1 MRLLFKLRLLV
12 QVCADEFVM
21 ALVLDLLFS
30 KALSSEELLEWLTD
44 PEYKAS
50 IPELQSLDSER
61 RKDFV
66 RVFVDFIRDQCP
78 FIQQTPSPAKVRRPT
93 SPSTR
98 VTNCDS
104 VRALK
109 HDSVVCTKSRPA
121 AVHRR
126 QTTVRVS
133 GDCNKPLAL
142 LTTAAQPDS
151 SCVATGIPCSQ
162 LPAPCLNHKRLI
174 SRGEQIQPAVYA
186 SQNAPDIADC
196 TIFPAVNTVIKHTRP
211 IRRITPTPVKS
222 HWRKLTLN
230 DFLPPEVSHESQRK
244 DSHRLLRPPH
254 KEFPKSQSKKT
265 DALQLRLSSASQ
277 SCSSVQCCSGK
288 FQPTPECHDIGT
300 PAQSTGELQT
310 ENWVVPTPNHI
321 TEREKL
327 DALATVYAA
336 FLNEGLV
343 VNLTIELFFLL
354 QLLTVK
360 QKVNVDEKSPTK
372 LLHSVHNCSHFAAS
386 VLQNI
391 LQWLCFLDK
400 PTLKLLSNVDQLSAF
415 APQLYSS
422 LVKLVEGVEPVS
434 RGWSSSIQGVAFD
447 DSTDSQN
454 HFACDNNFRAFRK
467 QRDLF
472 YSLFR
477 DWQRHQFGSGKSFGT
492 QFTKRVAEILDM
504 CNNPC
509 NLSHLARLVLGQLMT
524 SCCGGLEFDDQGNLD
539 EKFLYDLRSTS
550 PGKMQKLEER
560 FLLPFKV
567 GGPCPNPSFTGSQ
580 VFFYEFI
587 RAATSSIFLQHFKDQ
602 CVARIV
608 EFEKDNPF
616 QNAEQVSSDDVRRA
630 LIAAVYKF
638 KLLGLFLGVVEFL
651 PYSTTES
658 LPRQYQDGQQ
668 AIRNHKPLPLNIT
681 GLIRES
687 VQSKQL
693 AATLTWVVNFLSMMD
708 PIARTLT
715 AYKDVLGLLFSI
727 YKSAALLQASSA
739 AFFARVLLGWLFEVQ
754 SIQSDVLA
762 HASGGVLTHV
772 ESLGSFVDGSIIYM
786 CCPYLR
792 ELRCVLLEHIAG
804 RKAKYGEIRKITPI
818 SAGEGD
824 LKVQLANQLEENFF
838 HIHPLSVR
846 KTVEFV
852 ADRVSSNVAKCLK
865 KEVQD
870 TIACS
875 GDIILQVNLEA
886 RDENEE
892 TENIAKL
899 FQQISEKTEKAAL
912 EKCKGSVQKLL
923 PALLPPDMEDQAVRM
938 CCSLST
944 RSAVSKVQQWIKAN
958 VTERALRQGMSTTPC
973 AAILGQSCKEKSNI
987 RHYTVT
993 SASTML
999 NSLQDHMQRL
1009 QSGEGC
1015 TTEKAIDL
1023 LELCVKSVGLRL
1035 EWSPTAA
1042 STLQQAS
1049 FDFVLCL
1056 AVWCPD
1062 VCTRDVFYA
1071 AVPLWENSPAVKKAC
1086 KKLYCARNLHLALMS
1101 VDTDGTML
1109 KFGQLAQV
1117 LLHFGFITV
1126 EDLERSLSHVLD
1138 FELPGVVLE
1147 AAVCVISS
1155 VLKLCKNSD
1164 SCSLGRPD

>member
-1 MRLLFKLRLLV
+1 MMA
-12 QVCADEFVM
+12 QV
-21 ALVLDLLFS
+21 LNLLFS

-44 PEYKAS
+44 PKYKATVV
-50 IPELQSLDSER
+50 ELQSLESER
-61 RKDFV
+61 KNFIQ
-66 RVFVDFIRDQCP
+66 VFIDFIRDQCP
-78 FIQQTPSPAKVRRPT
+78 FIQQTPSPTKVRRPI
-93 SPSTR
+93 SPSAR
-98 VTNCDS
+98 VSSCDS
-104 VRALK
+104 VHALK
-109 HDSVVCTKSRPA
+109 HDSAVCVRSRPP
-121 AVHRR
+121 AVGRR
-126 QTTVRVS
+126 QTTVRVA
-133 GDCNKPLAL
+133 GECNKPLTL
-142 LTTAAQPDS
+142 PTTAAQPDS
-151 SCVATGIPCSQ
+151 SSVSRAEISSSELSTPCIIDRRPVS
-162 LPAPCLNHKRLI
+162 K
-174 SRGEQIQPAVYA
+174 GEQTQPAV
-186 SQNAPDIADC
+186 SVFHNAPDIGDR
-196 TIFPAVNTVIKHTRP
+196 TIFPAVNAVVENQRP

-222 HWRKLTLN
+222 HWRKLTLS
-230 DFLPPEVSHESQRK
+230 DFLPPEVSHECQRK
-244 DSHRLLRPPH
+244 DSHRSPRQPH
-254 KEFPKSQSKKT
+254 KEFPKSQLKKT

-277 SCSSVQCCSGK
+277 TCSSAQRRSGK
-288 FQPTPECHDIGT
+288 LRSQPECGHT
-300 PAQSTGELQT
+300 STAVPAVEELQV
-310 ENWVVPTPNHI
+310 ENYVVPATNCI

-336 FLNEGLV
+336 LLNKGLV

-360 QKVNVDEKSPTK
+360 QKVNFDEKSSTK
-372 LLHSVHNCSHFAAS
+372 LLHSVHNCTYFAAA
-386 VLQNI
+386 VLENI

-400 PTLKLLSNVDQLSAF
+400 PTLKLLSNVEQLSTF
-415 APQLYSS
+415 APQLYAS
-422 LVKLVEGVEPVS
+422 LVELVEGVEPVS

-447 DSTDSQN
+447 SSTDSQN
-454 HFACDNNFRAFRK
+454 HFASDSNFRTFRK

-472 YSLFR
+472 YGLFR
-477 DWQRHQFGSGKSFGT
+477 DWQRHQFGPGKSFGT
-492 QFTKRVAEILDM
+492 QFTHRVAEILDM

-539 EKFLYDLRSTS
+539 EKFLYDLKSTS

-587 RAATSSIFLQHFKDQ
+587 RAATNSIFLQHFKDQ
-602 CVARIV
+602 CVAKIV

-616 QNAEQVSSDDVRRA
+616 QNAEQIPNDDVRRA

-651 PYSTTES
+651 PYSTIES
-658 LPRQYQDGQQ
+658 LPKQYQDGQQ

-681 GLIRES
+681 GLIKES

-715 AYKDVLGLLFSI
+715 AYKDVLELLFSI
-727 YKSAALLQASSA
+727 YRSSALLQTSSA

-754 SIQSDVLA
+754 SIQYDVFT
-762 HASGGVLTHV
+762 HASNGTLTHV

-792 ELRCVLLEHIAG
+792 ELRCILLEHIAG

-818 SAGEGD
+818 STREGD
-824 LKVQLANQLEENFF
+824 LKVQLANQLVENFF

-865 KEVQD
+865 KDVQD
-870 TIACS
+870 TIARS
-875 GDIILQVNLEA
+875 RGIILKLNLA
-886 RDENEE
+886 PYDENEE
-892 TENIAKL
+892 TESIAKL
-899 FQQISEKTEKAAL
+899 FEQMSEKTEKAAL
-912 EKCKGSVQKLL
+912 EKCREHIQKLL
-923 PALLPPDMEDQAVRM
+923 PALLPPDMEDQAVKM
-938 CCSLST
+938 CCILST
-944 RSAVSKVQQWIKAN
+944 KSAVSKVEQWIKAN
-958 VTERALRQGMSTTPC
+958 VTERALRQGVSAIPC
-973 AAILGQSCKEKSNI
+973 TASLGQSSCTEKSSMS
-987 RHYTVT
+987 HYTVT
-993 SASTML
+993 SASTVL
-999 NSLQDHMQRL
+999 DCLQDHMQRL

-1015 TTEKAIDL
+1015 TTEKAIKL
-1023 LELCVKSVGLRL
+1023 LDLCVQSLHLRM
-1035 EWSPTAA
+1035 EWSPTAT

-1062 VCTRDVFYA
+1062 VCTCEVFNTA
-1071 AVPLWENSPAVKKAC
+1071 LPLWENSPAVKKAC

-1101 VDTDGTML
+1101 VDTHSTMF

-1117 LLHFGFITV
+1117 LLHFGLMTT
-1126 EDLERSLSHVLD
+1126 EDLEGSLNEVLG

-1155 VLKLCKNSD
+1155 VLELCKNSNNCE
-1164 SCSLGRPD
+1164 SGRPD